1 MYAKFLSSTSL
12 FVTYVWF
19 PLRSLTAMVEYM
31 GDDEMVRIL
40 AYTRLWCRRAH
51 TALSLF
57 VQPLFQPMIPKIM
70 AVVRAFIAQDEVNR
84 TPKYSIHSPS
94 VAVVIYPYTALL
106 MQINAFVLVCQ
117 FWMCKVPLCRP
128 YHSLIPKQI
137 FSRNE
142 TI

>member
-1 MYAKFLSSTSL
+1 MPNTWSSTSL
-12 FVTYVWF
+12 FVTYVWP

-57 VQPLFQPMIPKIM
+57 MQPLFQPMIPKIM

-84 TPKYSIHSPS
+84 TPSYSIRSP
-94 VAVVIYPYTALL
+94 VCCYGDYPYTSLL
-106 MQINAFVLVCQ
+106 VQMPWYWCVSSGCY
-117 FWMCKVPLCRP
+117 KVPLCRP
-128 YHSLIPKQI
+128 HSQADL
-137 FSRNE
+137 S
-142 TI
+142 